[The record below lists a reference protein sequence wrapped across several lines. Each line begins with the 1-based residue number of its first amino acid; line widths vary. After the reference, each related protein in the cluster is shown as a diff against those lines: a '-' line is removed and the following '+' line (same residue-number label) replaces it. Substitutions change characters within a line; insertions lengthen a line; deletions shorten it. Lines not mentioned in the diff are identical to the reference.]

1 MGGMSI
7 HARQPNEGMETV
19 PEKSEKTWLEVVK
32 AAVSLEDLDIFC
44 RDSLHYPKVV
54 EQSWIHTI
62 RDPKDFKK
70 VKKNDF
76 VGDVLQKIEEGLE
89 EDQVANKFFYEE
101 RELVRDLQQ
110 KLETKGLT
118 EESFVGLLKPYLV
131 SLRSK
136 TAGGEN
142 EGNVADGPHSNGTV
156 SVADRRSTLSLV
168 RTVAVILG
176 PRLISTLLE
185 CCTLLRL
192 WSMVH
197 ILLERRVVD
206 TRDCSK
212 IVESAIEDQ
221 QARTL
226 CHCITYG
233 PDLTPQDVLSILVF
247 FLSSMEKTPKSF
259 QIVKGEWKRVAL
271 YKIQVYNN
279 RKEAAAE
286 NGEQPSPATVLALAN
301 AIDGFSAPELCIH
314 QLVASD
320 QDESVLSSVVAKLES
335 PQLLSLL
342 QYLCKWVDRY
352 SSQLARYPTPKL
364 GRIPSMNQVLF
375 WTSVILEGNYT
386 KFVLSSD
393 YHAVVKTMKKLVQPL
408 VDLSTHL
415 TPLIGIV
422 DHLRYRRYATAI
434 KTRVHVPTAPTDYVI
449 ELLDLS

>member
-1 MGGMSI
+1 MSI
-7 HARQPNEGMETV
+7 SAIQPNEGMETAPDKV
-19 PEKSEKTWLEVVK
+19 EKTWLEVVK
-32 AAVSLEDLDIFC
+32 AAVSLGDHDIVS
-44 RDSLHYPKVV
+44 RDSLHYPKIV

-62 RDPKDFKK
+62 KDPKDFKK
-70 VKKNDF
+70 IKKNDF

-89 EDQVANKFFYEE
+89 EDQAASKFFYEE

-110 KLETKGLT
+110 KLEAKGALT
-118 EESFVGLLKPYLV
+118 EEIFLGLLKPHLE
-131 SLRSK
+131 SLKSR
-136 TAGGEN
+136 TVGGES
-142 EGNVADGPHSNGTV
+142 EGNVVDGPHSNGSV
-156 SVADRRSTLSLV
+156 SPVDRRSTLSLV
-168 RTVAVILG
+168 RAVAVRLG
-176 PRLISTLLE
+176 PRLISTLLQ
-185 CCTLLRL
+185 CCALLRL

-206 TRDCSK
+206 TRDCSR

-233 PDLTPQDVLSILVF
+233 PDLAPQDFLSILVF
-247 FLSSMEKTPKSF
+247 FLRSMERTPKSF
-259 QIVKGEWKRVAL
+259 QVVKGEWKRLAL
-271 YKIQVYNN
+271 SKIQVYKN
-279 RKEAAAE
+279 RKEVASE
-286 NGEQPSPATVLALAN
+286 SGEPPSPATVLALAN

-320 QDESVLSSVVAKLES
+320 QDESVLTSVVAKLEP

-342 QYLCKWVDRY
+342 QYLCKWVERY

-364 GRIPSMNQVLF
+364 GRVPSMNQVLF
-375 WTSVILEGNYT
+375 WTSVILECNYT

-393 YHAVVKTMKKLVQPL
+393 YHAVVKAMRKLVQPL
-408 VDLSTHL
+408 VELSTHL

-422 DHLRYRRYATAI
+422 DHLRYRRYAAAI